1 MSAQLTLQA
10 PLELPPT
17 EVAPYLDKL
26 WEVGLEG
33 SSGAT
38 TFTLIIWEP
47 SWLEQQMVRIGRFD
61 GPISGLLSQEL
72 LAAARETVPEFD
84 LPHST
89 APMDPRLA
97 WRLGKLPGSNDS
109 QDLRGRVVDS
119 AFSILMP
126 RRLITLAPTING
138 ALPLETMVAA
148 YCPLPEDGGASTA
161 CGDVVVLRGGMGA
174 LNQGLNLIQPMVRD
188 DLPCW
193 VWWNSSLDEP
203 PEMLDALAPIP
214 RRLVIDSSLGK
225 PRRCLDVL
233 HERISSGQAI
243 NDLNWLRL
251 RSWRQS
257 LAMVFDPPSRRDAL
271 LHIVQLDIDVEG
283 DHPVKG
289 LLLAAWIADR
299 LNWQLVTSYAVD
311 GDDWGD
317 NAQEA

>member
-148 YCPLPEDGGASTA
+148 YCPLPEDGG
-161 CGDVVVLRGGMGA
+161 V
-174 LNQGLNLIQPMVRD
+174 
-188 DLPCW
+188 
-193 VWWNSSLDEP
+193 
-203 PEMLDALAPIP
+203 
-214 RRLVIDSSLGK
+214 
-225 PRRCLDVL
+225 
-233 HERISSGQAI
+233 
-243 NDLNWLRL
+243 
-251 RSWRQS
+251 
-257 LAMVFDPPSRRDAL
+257 
-271 LHIVQLDIDVEG
+271 
-283 DHPVKG
+283 
-289 LLLAAWIADR
+289 
-299 LNWQLVTSYAVD
+299 
-311 GDDWGD
+311 
-317 NAQEA
+317 